1 MAELAKE
8 PWIHR
13 LCIDFGSQTDMLSW
27 FKASIED
34 GTLPESSGLS
44 VVIESEGVRFWQLEQ
59 GNTCG
64 DVSYDD
70 IESLIDA
77 LSEMTGVLIN

>member
-13 LCIDFGSQTDMLSW
+13 LCIDFGTQADMLSW
-27 FKASIED
+27 FKESIED
-34 GTLPESSGLS
+34 GTLPEDAALS
-44 VVIESEGVRFWQLEQ
+44 VVIESDGVRFWQLEESD
-59 GNTCG
+59 G

-70 IESLIDA
+70 LESLIDA
-77 LSEMTGVLIN
+77 LSEMTGGMIN

>member
-13 LCIDFGSQTDMLSW
+13 LCIDFGTQTDMLSW
-27 FKASIED
+27 FKESVED
-34 GTLPESSGLS
+34 GTLPEDASLS
-44 VVIESEGVRFWQLEQ
+44 VVIESDGVRFWQLEQ
-59 GNTCG
+59 SSECG

-77 LSEMTGVLIN
+77 LSQMTGGMIN

>member
-13 LCIDFGSQTDMLSW
+13 LCIDFGTQADMLSW
-27 FKASIED
+27 FKESIED
-34 GTLPESSGLS
+34 GTLPEDAALS
-44 VVIESEGVRFWQLEQ
+44 VVIESDGVRFWQLEESD
-59 GNTCG
+59 G

-70 IESLIDA
+70 IEALIDA
-77 LSEMTGVLIN
+77 LSQMTGGMIN